1 MITRVRSVLY
11 SFAIAALSALAG
23 CASILELDDALAAA
37 PYRIDPSGRILVDTY
52 INDSGPFDFVLDTGS
67 SISAI
72 FGDVS
77 DTLSLDA
84 VPDIRVI
91 VHGAVASGTFPLLDV
106 ARLVVAG
113 AAWPDPR
120 LVRLPGVT
128 DAGTGIDGVLGL
140 DFLQRYAVGFVAGE
154 RIVRLYKPETV
165 AERAYRGWA
174 SIPFKSREIGENG
187 AALYF
192 IDVTIEGWEIPAVF
206 DLGAGLNM
214 INWAGAGSLGIEQD
228 RLRLEQV
235 LSGALQGDLRTARLE
250 ADIVK
255 TAGIRWRNEDFAIA
269 DLDIF
274 EIFGLEDTPAAIL
287 GAALFTQRDF
297 IIDFVRGRLLVNVAA
312 AELDH
317 NAE

>member
-1 MITRVRSVLY
+1 MITRVRSLC
-11 SFAIAALSALAG
+11 FLLAFAALAVLSG
-23 CASILELDDALAAA
+23 CAGVLELDDALAAA
-37 PYRIDPSGRILVDTY
+37 PYRIDPNGRIVVDTY
-52 INDSGPFDFVLDTGS
+52 INATGPFDFVLDTGS

-72 FGDVS
+72 FGEVS
-77 DTLSLDA
+77 DTLSLNA
-84 VPDIRVI
+84 VPDKRVI

-106 ARLVVAG
+106 TRLEVAG
-113 AAWPDPR
+113 AAWPEPR
-120 LVRLPGVT
+120 VVGLPGLT
-128 DAGTGIDGVLGL
+128 DAGSGIDGVLGL
-140 DFLQRYAVGFVAGE
+140 DFLQRYAVGFVARE

-174 SIPFKSREIGENG
+174 SIPFKSRKIGENG

-192 IDVTIEGWEIPAVF
+192 IDVTIEGWEVPAVF

-214 INWAGAGSLGIEQD
+214 INWAGAGSLGIERD

-235 LSGALQGDLRTARLE
+235 LSGALQGDLKTARLE
-250 ADIVK
+250 ANIVR

-297 IIDFVRGRLLVNVAA
+297 IIDFVRGRLLVNVSR

-317 NAE
+317 SPR

>member
-1 MITRVRSVLY
+1 MLA
-11 SFAIAALSALAG
+11 FAALAVLSG
-23 CASILELDDALAAA
+23 CAGVLELDDALAAT
-37 PYRIDPSGRILVDTY
+37 PYRIDPNGRIVVDTY
-52 INDSGPFDFVLDTGS
+52 INATGPFDFVLDTGS

-72 FGDVS
+72 FGEVS
-77 DTLSLDA
+77 DTLSLNA
-84 VPDIRVI
+84 VPDKRVI

-106 ARLVVAG
+106 TRLEVAG
-113 AAWPDPR
+113 AAWPEPR
-120 LVRLPGVT
+120 VVGLPGLT
-128 DAGTGIDGVLGL
+128 DAGSGIDGVLGL
-140 DFLQRYAVGFVAGE
+140 DFLQRYAVGFVARE

-174 SIPFKSREIGENG
+174 SIPFKSRQIGENG

-192 IDVTIEGWEIPAVF
+192 IDVTIEGWEVPAVF

-214 INWAGAGSLGIEQD
+214 INWAGAGSLGIERD

-235 LSGALQGDLRTARLE
+235 LSGALQGDLKTARLE
-250 ADIVK
+250 ANIVR

-297 IIDFVRGRLLVNVAA
+297 IIDFVRGRLLVNVSR

-317 NAE
+317 SPR